1 MRRTSLALLLFLL
14 NLTFIYS
21 AGYNREIIAPGKT
34 LSVDFKDAELIDVV
48 RIIARKFDINM
59 IAGESIK
66 GKVTVSFR
74 EIPVDDALESILKIN
89 GFAYIKDGNI
99 VRIIE
104 LKNEPVSDKK
114 SETAATEKEIFKT
127 YTLKNSDAAAA
138 AENVKKIIKNGE
150 KMIVDSYNNKFSA
163 VVTENEGYLVDRFIE
178 EFDKAKAKD
187 EEEERTEIFR
197 VKYMSVDELAKIIS
211 DINLKFTGSIR
222 VNSEL
227 KSLVVR
233 GGKSEIEKL
242 KKIVAKF
249 DVEPLQVLIE
259 ARIVELSD
267 EGIKDTGV
275 YWKYADPRAS
285 GNGNNYQM
293 GVGNKELAN
302 GSKDGLDL
310 KVGLLNIDNF
320 ELYFSNLLT
329 TTNSN
334 LLSNPT
340 ITTMSGMK
348 AQINIGE
355 KLRYR
360 LNVKTEDSSTTTADT
375 TEEEMV
381 EIPTG
386 IMLEVTP
393 VIYEDGKIKMEIM
406 QNIEDIVGY
415 TSDNLPK
422 TATRSATTNVIADNG
437 NTIIIGGLIKEDEVI
452 GSTSVPVL
460 GDIPVIGNLFKS
472 KNKTKRKKNLMIFI
486 TPKILKTREFWQN
499 ISTEELATV
508 PKTKEEL
515 AKERY
520 TEDINSSKGLIRAY
534 MEAGMDDHA
543 KGEAEKAKNITI
555 RQEEIEKLESEIK
568 EVK

>member
-1 MRRTSLALLLFLL
+1 MIKTSLALLLFLL

-59 IAGESIK
+59 IAGENIK

-104 LKNEPVSDKK
+104 LKNEKISEKK
-114 SETAATEKEIFKT
+114 AETASEEKEIFKI

-150 KMIVDSYNNKFSA
+150 KIIVDGYNNKFSA

-178 EFDKAKAKD
+178 EFDKAKNSA

-227 KSLVVR
+227 KSLVVK

-242 KKIVAKF
+242 RKIIAKF

-259 ARIVELSD
+259 ARIVEISD
-267 EGIKDTGV
+267 EGIKDSGV
-275 YWKYADPRAS
+275 YWKYANPRSS

-293 GVGNKELAN
+293 GVGNKELEN

-310 KVGLLNIDNF
+310 KVGLINIDNF

-360 LNVKTEDSSTTTADT
+360 LNVKKEDSNTTTEDT

-452 GSTSVPVL
+452 GSTSVPIL
-460 GDIPVIGNLFKS
+460 GDIPIIGNLFKS

-508 PKTKEEL
+508 SKTKEEL

-520 TEDINSSKGLIRAY
+520 SEEMSSSKGLIRSY
-534 MEAGMDDHA
+534 MEAGMDERA
-543 KGEAEKAKNITI
+543 KKRS
-555 RQEEIEKLESEIK
+555 RQGKK
-568 EVK
+568 YHYQAGRN

>member
-452 GSTSVPVL
+452 GSSSVPVL

-499 ISTEELATV
+499 ISTEELTTV

>member
-1 MRRTSLALLLFLL
+1 
-14 NLTFIYS
+14 
-21 AGYNREIIAPGKT
+21 
-34 LSVDFKDAELIDVV
+34 
-48 RIIARKFDINM
+48 
-59 IAGESIK
+59 
-66 GKVTVSFR
+66 
-74 EIPVDDALESILKIN
+74 
-89 GFAYIKDGNI
+89 
-99 VRIIE
+99 
-104 LKNEPVSDKK
+104 
-114 SETAATEKEIFKT
+114 
-127 YTLKNSDAAAA
+127 
-138 AENVKKIIKNGE
+138 
-150 KMIVDSYNNKFSA
+150 
-163 VVTENEGYLVDRFIE
+163 
-178 EFDKAKAKD
+178 
-187 EEEERTEIFR
+187 
-197 VKYMSVDELAKIIS
+197 MSVDELAKIIS
-211 DINLKFTGSIR
+211 DINLKFKGSIK

-233 GGKSEIEKL
+233 GGKSEIDKL
-242 KKIVAKF
+242 KKIIAKF

-275 YWKYADPRAS
+275 YWKYANPRAS

-293 GVGNKELAN
+293 GVGNKELEN

-329 TTNSN
+329 KTNSN

-360 LNVKTEDSSTTTADT
+360 VNVKKEDSSTKTDT

-422 TATRSATTNVIADNG
+422 TATRSAATNVIADNG

-452 GSTSVPVL
+452 GSTSVPIL

-508 PKTKEEL
+508 SKTKEEL
-515 AKERY
+515 RKERY
-520 TEDINSSKGLIRAY
+520 MEEINFSKGLMRAY
-534 MEAGMDDHA
+534 MEAGMDEHA
-543 KGEAEKAKNITI
+543 KMEVEKAKNITI